1 MVYHNYMM
9 IEGIHTHDF
18 ENVYVDTNIL
28 FKKMEGE
35 SSKYYKLSKTKNFYA
50 SVFSILEFKRTL
62 IKDCISLHYFLLENN
77 NDLGEAYRRIK
88 TIQKNPLY
96 NRQAANWITVLKV
109 LGFPNKSERSIIQK
123 LRILITFGLESKF
136 KENVTFID
144 SVIKCDKIYIKPKKY
159 KEGFLF
165 KVGCGGCEK
174 FHNSIERSVLEN
186 VYNVIHPIEKE
197 NDVDKIC
204 LSLVKI
210 IQNKEIENH
219 DCVMLGDIIISIDA
233 PLEMPILTKDP
244 HLVPICSSLNKEVI
258 CLEK

>member
-1 MVYHNYMM
+1 MK
-9 IEGIHTHDF
+9 IDKIHSLSTKDIF
-18 ENVYVDTNIL
+18 VDTNIL
-28 FKKMEGE
+28 FKKLDGKQSE
-35 SSKYYKLSKTKNFYA
+35 YYKLSKTKKFHA
-50 SVFSILEFKRTL
+50 SKFSILEFKRTL
-62 IKDCISLHYFLLENN
+62 IKDCVSLYYLLLDNN
-77 NDLGEAYRRIK
+77 NDLGMAYRRINNM
-88 TIQKNPLY
+88 TENPQY
-96 NRQAANWITVLKV
+96 KRQAANWITILKV